1 MESQSFIGG
10 RYQLEKYLG
19 QGTFGQVM
27 QAVNITNQLKVA
39 IKIEPITDIIANN
52 EAEVLKLLR
61 GTEGFPRFF
70 EKIEQDNF
78 SYLVMQRLGS
88 SLYKLLKSNGGKFSI
103 PTVAVIG
110 LQVCTRL
117 EELHK
122 LGFLHRD
129 IKPQQILIGYKDK
142 ARIYLIDFGL
152 SRRYKISSMHIP
164 YKSECSK
171 AGNATF
177 ASLHV
182 HNGIQQSR
190 RDDMESFSYLLLYLL
205 NGTLP
210 WQNLSTRGKNEKWN
224 KIALIKAKCNFLRVF
239 GKYPNEF
246 VRIVSYCKGLSFD
259 ATPDYDYIRGL
270 LSRLLTSTQTI
281 PDWLSAE
288 NPSKSITEKRRGETE
303 STRSESSSGSKTV
316 AQRNSRKRTLIA
328 TSGPELSQRMQAIS
342 QKLERERESGFEVSV
357 DSVSHKSERGNLAA
371 SISDSSNEALETP
384 QINDSNS
391 KLSPDQL
398 VNKVSFSLERQTT
411 ARGPL
416 PSLKRDILG
425 RVRAVEDCKNQKSET
440 TVPSNESEYIDTES
454 NCIMF

>member
-1 MESQSFIGG
+1 MESQGYIGG

-27 QAVNITNQLKVA
+27 LAVNITNQLKVA

-52 EAEVLKLLR
+52 EAEILRLLK
-61 GTEGFPRFF
+61 GIEGFPRFY
-70 EKIEQDNF
+70 ERIEQDNF
-78 SYLVMQRLGS
+78 SYIVMQRLGS

-110 LQVCTRL
+110 IQICTRL

-122 LGFLHRD
+122 LGYLHRD
-129 IKPQQILIGYKDK
+129 IKPQQILIGYNDK

-152 SRRYKISSMHIP
+152 SRKYKISSMHIP

-205 NGTLP
+205 NGSLP
-210 WQNLSTRGKNEKWN
+210 WQNVSTRGKNEKWN
-224 KIALIKAKCNFLRVF
+224 KIALLKGECNFLRVF
-239 GKYPNEF
+239 GKYPNEY

-259 ATPDYDYIRGL
+259 ATPDYDYIRDL

-281 PDWLSAE
+281 PDWLNASTPTKGIKKSAG
-288 NPSKSITEKRRGETE
+288 EKL
-303 STRSESSSGSKTV
+303 V
-316 AQRNSRKRTLIA
+316 AHA
-328 TSGPELSQRMQAIS
+328 
-342 QKLERERESGFEVSV
+342 V
-357 DSVSHKSERGNLAA
+357 
-371 SISDSSNEALETP
+371 
-384 QINDSNS
+384 
-391 KLSPDQL
+391 
-398 VNKVSFSLERQTT
+398 KVHQQ
-411 ARGPL
+411 
-416 PSLKRDILG
+416 
-425 RVRAVEDCKNQKSET
+425 VRL
-440 TVPSNESEYIDTES
+440 
-454 NCIMF
+454 